1 MYHSLHFL
9 GVLLYSGL
17 LFLWQHI
24 GGLSKMHFDNNCGL
38 AHKNL
43 SSFALTP
50 QQFYALLYSRI
61 LTGYQGIHITCQLKI
76 SSKNLLLAEQSKS
89 EILNPVLWSVNQPQ
103 INGGNVKLI
112 DHVTSLVPCKDSRT
126 GMFGAQETFKVKKPQ
141 KKVSRDLLYLSV
153 YFMADP
159 HV

>member
-17 LFLWQHI
+17 LFLWLQRI

-50 QQFYALLYSRI
+50 QQFYALLYARI
-61 LTGYQGIHITCQLKI
+61 IAGYQAYHVIYQLRI
-76 SSKNLLLAEQSKS
+76 SSTNLWPAEQSKS
-89 EILNPVLWSVNQPQ
+89 RILNPVL
-103 INGGNVKLI
+103 
-112 DHVTSLVPCKDSRT
+112 
-126 GMFGAQETFKVKKPQ
+126 
-141 KKVSRDLLYLSV
+141 
-153 YFMADP
+153 
-159 HV
+159 